1 MFNLNF
7 TICLDQ
13 TIYFNKQVASKQLK
27 NYLLLYN
34 GDFAYNKSYSVG
46 YPYGAIKRLDKYKQ
60 GVLSTLYIAFKPTN
74 INSDFLQHYYDT
86 DKWYREIYRNAA
98 EGARNHGL
106 LNISA
111 NDFFNSKLITPS
123 DNDEQLKIA
132 KIINVFNRLITLQQR
147 KLDLLKQ
154 LKKGLLQK
162 MFADKDS
169 KRPVLR
175 FKGFHDDWEQ
185 RKLGELIESLFQ
197 GINTAA
203 DKVEYSNNGLPIIQA
218 KNITSGSLD
227 FSGSRKLSV
236 QKYSN
241 YLDKYIPQ
249 KGDILFANIGT
260 IGPNVIL
267 KDTRQFFIAWN
278 ILRIVPQKNI
288 NGEFLKI
295 TLDLLNSKHYFEKL
309 LTGNATKFVNKNDMR
324 NLPIFFSDPEEQNKI
339 SNLFKKLDFLI
350 TLQQQKLAKYQ
361 SIKKSLLQQMFI

>member
-1 MFNLNF
+1 RKIGGAVPTLTENEINNFNFNVPKTTEQQSISEIIECLNNF
-7 TICLDQ
+7 
-13 TIYFNKQVASKQLK
+13 
-27 NYLLLYN
+27 
-34 GDFAYNKSYSVG
+34 
-46 YPYGAIKRLDKYKQ
+46 
-60 GVLSTLYIAFKPTN
+60 LS
-74 INSDFLQHYYDT
+74 
-86 DKWYREIYRNAA
+86 
-98 EGARNHGL
+98 
-106 LNISA
+106 
-111 NDFFNSKLITPS
+111 
-123 DNDEQLKIA
+123 
-132 KIINVFNRLITLQQR
+132 LQQR
-147 KLDLLKQ
+147 KLEQFKQ
-154 LKKGLLQK
+154 LKKALLQQL
-162 MFADKDS
+162 FVDKNN
-169 KRPVLR
+169 KQPNLR
-175 FKGFHDDWEQ
+175 FKNFNGDWEQ